1 MNRAFFFSISLLLTN
16 SFFAEGKSF
25 SCDPKKYLPEDLAN
39 KVLVHRESGFNIC
52 LTCEGETCKFKQQLL
67 DNSDTLT
74 ICKRL
79 FCTASF
85 ASRGFEIPPGTPRG
99 KSSLSYKNSITKL
112 GEIKEKILLLDN
124 ENRHMSYRVI
134 KSPVPLEHHLAEIKL
149 TESETNKTKL
159 YWRSEIKPDTFEKLI
174 KDGMEASIQM
184 IKKIVE

>member
-1 MNRAFFFSISLLLTN
+1 MKRAIFLSISILLSN
-16 SFFAEGKSF
+16 SFFAEGESF

-99 KSSLSYKNSITKL
+99 KSSFSYHINRWSIFK
-112 GEIKEKILLLDN
+112 
-124 ENRHMSYRVI
+124 
-134 KSPVPLEHHLAEIKL
+134 
-149 TESETNKTKL
+149 
-159 YWRSEIKPDTFEKLI
+159 
-174 KDGMEASIQM
+174 
-184 IKKIVE
+184 